1 MYINNSVQVGRTEQI
16 QKNTYTDT
24 KSTATDVSTSTSTS
38 TSTDKVT
45 ISDAGRNAESKWQ
58 EISNK
63 YDVTNMSS
71 NELMK
76 MSKELYDNKL
86 ISEKEYL
93 LMYDPLGI
101 DEDRNSKHNFLDIMR
116 NDLNEARKRGDDTT
130 EGINIRIKKLDILE
144 RLERLST

>member
-24 KSTATDVSTSTSTS
+24 KSTATDVSTSTST
-38 TSTDKVT
+38 DKVT

-63 YDVTNMSS
+63 YDVTNISS
-71 NELMK
+71 NELMT

-86 ISEKEYL
+86 ISEEEYL
-93 LMYDPLGI
+93 LMYVPLSM
-101 DEDRNSKHNFLDIMR
+101 DEDPNQKNNYLGAMR
-116 NDLNEARKRGDDTT
+116 DDLNIARRTGDTK
-130 EGINIRIKKLDILE
+130 EGMNMRITRIDILE
-144 RLERLST
+144 NIERLFTKS